1 MRYSKTD
8 SERTATEERGL
19 RRGIGL
25 PGRVALTWA
34 VGGGIALGGFV
45 VALLTLTGR
54 LSGSG
59 LFLSSGALFVVGALV
74 GLAHGG
80 VLGYLGRSGEDG
92 SREAARSVAKGMLYA
107 IPALAVS
114 AVVAGWIAMTVV
126 GLYTGELAIM
136 ALVVAAWVAGAAL
149 VGVAAWQGYVALR
162 NAYARWPA
170 RRVGTVL
177 VAGTFAALLVTFLAD
192 RPEIWGFDLRVT
204 ETGAVLLAAALA
216 IWVVGPL
223 VTVALQILR
232 GLPEP
237 RPSAGFS
244 GGWASSL
251 LLGLFAGAVLALLA
265 LPFLGPATGAGA
277 GAAGSVVVAVSR
289 ALVDEVVLRLVL
301 MTGLVWALL
310 RWHPV
315 HREEAAL
322 AALAAVAVIQLVVY
336 APAVM
341 GIGFA
346 STGAMLGYVAT
357 RFVIPAAAFGALY
370 WLRGLGTAVVADA
383 TAMTAL
389 AVLV

>member
-1 MRYSKTD
+1 MRQDMADTD
-8 SERTATEERGL
+8 RATTL

-25 PGRVALTWA
+25 PGRVALSWA
-34 VGGGIALGGFV
+34 VAGGVALGGFA

-59 LFLSSGALFVVGALV
+59 LFLSSGALFIVGALL

-80 VLGYLGRSGEDG
+80 VLGYLGRPSDG
-92 SREAARSVAKGMLYA
+92 SSREAARSVAKGALYA
-107 IPALAVS
+107 LPGLAVAS
-114 AVVAGWIAMTVV
+114 VVAGWIAMTVV
-126 GLYTGELAIM
+126 GQYTGQIAVM
-136 ALVVAAWVAGAAL
+136 TLVGLAWVAGAVVL
-149 VGVAAWQGYVALR
+149 GVAGWQGLRALR
-162 NAYARWPA
+162 NAYARWPE

-177 VAGTFAALLVTFLAD
+177 VGATFAALLVTFLAD
-192 RPEIWGFDLRVT
+192 RPEIWGIDIRLT

-223 VTVALQILR
+223 VTAALRTLR
-232 GLPEP
+232 SLPAP

-244 GGWASSL
+244 GNWAANL
-251 LLGLFAGAVLALLA
+251 ALGLFAGAALALLA
-265 LPFLGPATGAGA
+265 LPFLGPASGAGT
-277 GAAGSVVVAVSR
+277 GAAGGVIVAVGQ

-301 MTGLVWALL
+301 MTGLVWLLL

-322 AALAAVAVIQLVVY
+322 AAVALVAVIQLVVY
-336 APAVM
+336 APALT

-346 STGAMLGYVAT
+346 STGAALGYAAT

-370 WLRGLGTAVVADA
+370 WMRGLGTAVVADA
-383 TAMTAL
+383 TALTAL